1 MRLLP
6 FILLASS
13 LAAQKPTLNPPT
25 INFGPVKVGVRSAT
39 LFTTLT
45 NPLAVVASRFAGG
58 LMVPATAPASTC
70 TTTGFCYVIDTC
82 VNPLP
87 ASGTCTLSFTFQPA
101 TSGVLKGANIVNFA
115 DGTAD
120 TINLIGSGI
129 APPAVV
135 AYISFYQTVV
145 GITIGS
151 TYQFS
156 ASAFD
161 STNRIVITPLTWT
174 SSNKSIAT
182 IDSTGLARG
191 LAVGVDTITASSGTI
206 SKSTTLTVA
215 ALPIPPATQPG
226 LFLVDLKRYSID
238 TVIGNYGYKGLNSQ
252 PWAIYDDSTGKV
264 VRHFII
270 TVLP

>member
-13 LAAQKPTLNPPT
+13 LAAQKPTLNPST
-25 INFGPVKVGVRSAT
+25 INFGSVKVGVKSTT

-45 NPLAVVASRFAGG
+45 NPATTPASRFSGG
-58 LMVPATAPASTC
+58 LMIPATSPASAC
-70 TTTGFCYVIDTC
+70 TSTGFCYVIDTC

-87 ASGTCTLSFTFQPA
+87 ASGTCTLSFTFQPTTA
-101 TSGVLKGANIVNFA
+101 GVLKGANIVNFA

-129 APPAVV
+129 APSAVV
-135 AYISFYQTVV
+135 AYISFYQTVI

-156 ASAFD
+156 ANAFD
-161 STNRIVITPLTWT
+161 STNKIVITPLTWT

-191 LAVGVDTITASSGTI
+191 LATGVDTITASSGSI

-226 LFLVDLKRYSID
+226 LFISDARRLFID
-238 TVIGNYGYKGLNSQ
+238 TIIGNYGYKGLNGL
-252 PWAIYDDSTGKV
+252 PWAIYDSTGVV

-270 TVLP
+270 VVQP